1 MGVCGVCGVCAVRV
15 VVRGAPFLFS
25 LWCSPL
31 WCLGAVLCLPC
42 ACRAPFPARVPCSAA
57 GYSLFLSWIR
67 CSLPFPLPFSLA
79 CTFSLPPLWCVS
91 WCLSLPARRS
101 LSLGP
106 VRQRKDGGMWAF
118 GGWARSSCTI
128 LHPRWHHVRCG
139 CVLRCAAYNIPVF
152 ALVSTCV
159 RTLLTL
165 RAIPWCACPR
175 RWRLR
180 CAYGDRPVCCTP
192 TP

>member
-1 MGVCGVCGVCAVRV
+1 MHTWAVGRRRGARGVGLFSGGLFIPWRACGGSHGVYVHRHTSCVCFIVFQCFLCFFVCALR
-15 VVRGAPFLFS
+15 
-25 LWCSPL
+25 
-31 WCLGAVLCLPC
+31 LGGL
-42 ACRAPFPARVPCSAA
+42 
-57 GYSLFLSWIR
+57 
-67 CSLPFPLPFSLA
+67 FPLMLSATLATLA
-79 CTFSLPPLWCVS
+79 CTFSLPPPWCVS
-91 WCLSLPARRS
+91 RSFSLPACHS

-118 GGWARSSCTI
+118 GGWARSSCNI
-128 LHPRWHHVRCG
+128 LYPRWHPVRCG

-159 RTLLTL
+159 RTVLTL

-180 CAYGDRPVCCTP
+180 CACGDRPVCCVP